1 MKIYYTTDGSI
12 DENLEQVC
20 PHGEKHIFK
29 REDGSTFT
37 MNKMVGSN
45 GCESCPFCYGAGF
58 GYAPYGV
65 AKPKHWILIPCI
77 LDGDQRAHDGY
88 GFTSRKTDE
97 EKAKL
102 GMGQFYSTA
111 DFRYV
116 KCAKCFTDE
125 KRNLFKIR
133 FKIWMWHHITKN
145 VYGIIY
151 HLMDKLDD
159 YKYKLKYGK

>member
-20 PHGEKHIFK
+20 PHGEKHIFE

-37 MNKMVGSN
+37 MNKMVGSG

-65 AKPKHWILIPCI
+65 VKFKYWMLIPCVPNV
-77 LDGDQRAHDGY
+77 DQSRDGY
-88 GFTSRKTDE
+88 GFPIRKSEE
-97 EKAKL
+97 EKAAL
-102 GMGQFYSTA
+102 GMKQFVCTA
-111 DFRYV
+111 DFHYV

-125 KRNLFKIR
+125 KRNSFKIR
-133 FKIWMWHHITKN
+133 FKIWMWHHITRN
-145 VYGIIY
+145 VYDIIY
-151 HLMDKLDD
+151 HLMGKWYE
-159 YKYKLKYGK
+159 YKYNLKYGK

>member
-29 REDGSTFT
+29 RDDGSTFT
-37 MNKMVGSN
+37 MNKMVGSG
-45 GCESCPFCYGAGF
+45 GCESCQFCYGAGF
-58 GYAPYGV
+58 GYAPYGM
-65 AKPKHWILIPCI
+65 AKPKDWVLIPCVPYE
-77 LDGDQRAHDGY
+77 DQSRDGY
-88 GFTSRKTDE
+88 GFPIRKSDE
-97 EKAKL
+97 EKAAL
-102 GMGQFYSTA
+102 GMKQFVCTA

-125 KRNLFKIR
+125 KRNSFKIR

-145 VYGIIY
+145 VYDIIY